1 MFENQ
6 LAGTRSLAAIATE
19 RVAVAVDTTQLV
31 EVPGARRGAGSTLS
45 RPGRR
50 IEAGETL
57 WDPLKPPQ
65 PENKAAAAITNHTAI
80 A

>member
-1 MFENQ
+1 M
-6 LAGTRSLAAIATE
+6 
-19 RVAVAVDTTQLV
+19 
-31 EVPGARRGAGSTLS
+31 GSALS

-50 IEAGETL
+50 IVAGETL

-65 PENKAAAAITNHTAI
+65 PENKAAAARTNHTAI